1 MPEKP
6 VECSHCQKP
15 TQVTY
20 KEMANNISS
29 CTQMCSDCPILAKKL
44 HGGIDSSIPKNNTFP
59 LLHCAL
65 CMTTS
70 ETVQTGN
77 PLGCNHCYVVF
88 EDLLLEKFVSENTLS
103 KSTIKEFLVS
113 PSTSLHKGKSP
124 NQAATNI
131 PLSNE
136 LSSLAVALSDAI
148 QKEHYEQAAWLRDQI
163 KELKGEKQSD

>member
-1 MPEKP
+1 ME
-6 VECSHCQKP
+6 
-15 TQVTY
+15 
-20 KEMANNISS
+20 
-29 CTQMCSDCPILAKKL
+29 MCSDCPVLAKKL
-44 HGGIDSSIPKNNTFP
+44 HGGIDSSIPKKNTFP

-88 EDLLLEKFVSENTLS
+88 EDLLLEKLIHE
-103 KSTIKEFLVS
+103 KSISSSAAKEMIIHS
-113 PSTSLHKGKSP
+113 SAPLHKGKSP

-136 LSSLAVALSDAI
+136 LSSLSAALSDAI

-163 KELKGEKQSD
+163 KELKGE